1 MCRVVTVSVARMLF
15 TPFRFSAVR
24 TFAGTRSRRRVRLVV
39 VSVRVSV
46 ASVRFLSPNLRAV
59 ALLTTSLAR
68 TVQRSAQRTDGRI
81 EPPLP
86 RAGRVCDGSGPSAG
100 GGVLPPGAPGA
111 PGGPGGPDAG
121 GATVT
126 PVLALPAPPR
136 KSFAAT
142 FAV

>member
-1 MCRVVTVSVARMLF
+1 M
-15 TPFRFSAVR
+15 
-24 TFAGTRSRRRVRLVV
+24 VV
-39 VSVRVSV
+39 VSVRESV
-46 ASVRFLSPNLRAV
+46 ASVRFLSPSLRAV

-86 RAGRVCDGSGPSAG
+86 RAGRVSDGIGPSAG
-100 GGVLPPGAPGA
+100 GGVLPPPPGAPGA
-111 PGGPGGPDAG
+111 PGGPGGPEAG